1 MEDLMTTAQVSEM
14 IHRPIETLRYWRWRG
29 EGPTSFK
36 IGRSVVY
43 ERRDVEAWL
52 RAQKASTAAGGAPAA

>member
-1 MEDLMTTAQVSEM
+1 MTTAQVAEL
-14 IHRPIETLRYWRWRG
+14 IQRPIETLRYWRWRG

-43 ERRDVEAWL
+43 ERSDVESWL
-52 RAQKASTAAGGAPAA
+52 RAQKAATSAGGAPAV